1 MGTIVHRS
9 CKVLVYFGFAAIN
22 AASKHLRIKG
32 LGWQDGMLTASIY
45 LAKARRTET
54 LRTSLVERWGGN
66 DGQHYADSGGVG
78 DLRCDRA
85 GDPDLQDEKESS
97 ALITSEK

>member
-9 CKVLVYFGFAAIN
+9 CKVVVYFRFVEADGS
-22 AASKHLRIKG
+22 SKRLKIRD
-32 LGWQDGMLTASIY
+32 LGCQDGMLTAGIY
-45 LAKARRTET
+45 LAKNGNIKNNV
-54 LRTSLVERWGGN
+54 LVELWGGN